1 MVHCGTAV
9 KVVFLTEDIDTALA
23 SKCSR
28 RCRKIACR
36 TSRESLFFG
45 VIPTTSARVILFQR
59 RAESIAIVL
68 LPPSVRSRDIDDI
81 VADEILVPTSYVHR
95 SGKISPPNSFSASML
110 IFGETF
116 MTLFREPSLYELLND
131 PIVHLV
137 MRADGVT
144 KDDILDL
151 YDHHDEI
158 DADTPP
164 AFICSGLLRTVSRPE
179 A

>member
-1 MVHCGTAV
+1 
-9 KVVFLTEDIDTALA
+9 
-23 SKCSR
+23 
-28 RCRKIACR
+28 
-36 TSRESLFFG
+36 
-45 VIPTTSARVILFQR
+45 
-59 RAESIAIVL
+59 
-68 LPPSVRSRDIDDI
+68 
-81 VADEILVPTSYVHR
+81 
-95 SGKISPPNSFSASML
+95 
-110 IFGETF
+110 